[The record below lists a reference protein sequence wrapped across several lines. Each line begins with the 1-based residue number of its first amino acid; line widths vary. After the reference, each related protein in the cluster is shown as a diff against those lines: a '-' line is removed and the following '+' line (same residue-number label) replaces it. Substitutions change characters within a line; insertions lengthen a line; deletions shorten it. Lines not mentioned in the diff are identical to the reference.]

1 MDIFVLIIQVLEKQ
15 LYILYL
21 RKASFKRVWNAWLV
35 LMSFYWSRL
44 INKPVQ
50 WGLPISISVEP
61 TTACNLKCPQ
71 CPSGLRSFSRPTG
84 HLRIEDYQKWIEPIK
99 NKIWSI
105 NFYFQGEP
113 FVHPEINKAIRYAN
127 DRGIFTIS
135 STNGHFLNQKQCIKI
150 IESGLDQ
157 LTVSVDGTNQEVY
170 EKYRIG
176 GSFEKVMDG
185 IKTLIHTKQELNSKK
200 PFVILQLVIMK
211 HNVHQLEELKSIST
225 LLKVD
230 ALRLKTAQI
239 YDYERGS
246 EFIPEQ
252 EVYSR
257 YKSGADRSYEIK
269 NKLLNHC
276 WRLWHAPVL
285 TWDGKMVPCCFDK
298 DADYPLGS
306 LKQSS
311 LKEIW
316 QNSHYNDFRG
326 SVIKSRKSISI
337 CQNCTEGTKVW
348 I

>member
-1 MDIFVLIIQVLEKQ
+1 MEKQ
-15 LYILYL
+15 LYILYIQ
-21 RKASFKRVWNAWLV
+21 KASFSRIWNAFLV
-35 LMSFYWSRL
+35 LISFYWSRL

-50 WGLPISISVEP
+50 WGLPVSISIEP

-84 HLRIEDYQKWIEPIK
+84 NLKMEDYQEWIEPVK
-99 NKIWSI
+99 DKIWSI

-113 FVHPEINKAIRYAN
+113 FIHPDIFKAIRFAN

-135 STNGHFLNQKQCIKI
+135 STNGHFLDRTQCIKI

-176 GSFEKVMDG
+176 GSFAKVTDG
-185 IKTLIHTKQELNSKK
+185 IKTLIAVRQELQSKK
-200 PFVILQLVIMK
+200 PFVILQYVIMK
-211 HNVHQLEELKSIST
+211 HNAHQLEELKSLSDQ
-225 LLKVD
+225 LNVD

-239 YDYERGS
+239 YNFENGS
-246 EFIPEQ
+246 DFIPEH

-257 YKSGADRSYEIK
+257 YTPGADRSYKIK

-298 DADYPLGS
+298 DAEHQLGS
-306 LKQSS
+306 VKDSAI
-311 LKEIW
+311 KEIW
-316 QNSHYNDFRG
+316 HNKNYKDFR
-326 SVIKSRKSISI
+326 SRLTRSRKSISI